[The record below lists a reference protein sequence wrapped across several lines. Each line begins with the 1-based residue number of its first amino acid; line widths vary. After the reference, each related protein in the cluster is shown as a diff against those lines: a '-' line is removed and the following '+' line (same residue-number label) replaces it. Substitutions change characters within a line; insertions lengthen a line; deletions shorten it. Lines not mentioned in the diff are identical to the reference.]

1 MKKKIGIVMIVIGL
15 LPILY
20 VLLGGLYNAINGWNG
35 LCFFMCSPE
44 YGPKVFFDF
53 VILAGFVY
61 WPILLLGLF
70 LIIIDLILAIKKNK
84 KIQTGGKQ

>member
-1 MKKKIGIVMIVIGL
+1 MKKKIGIILIVIGS

-35 LCFFMCSPE
+35 LCFMCSPE

-53 VILAGFVY
+53 VILAGFVF

-70 LIIIDLILAIKKNK
+70 LIIIGLVLVTKKNK